1 MFAQS
6 LTDKLI
12 GFDKYEMISIGTM
25 RGARKIG
32 IPDGFVLPKILKDL
46 LMSLAFI

>member
-32 IPDGFVLPKILKDL
+32 IPDG
-46 LMSLAFI
+46 